1 MVELLIKVYV
11 VLNFCQLR
19 GLLLWWKLLAGSMIF
34 FSQCC
39 KPLPFHI
46 CISIFLPLPLISL
59 KKKKKER
66 NDSRVGGFS
75 PPL

>member
-11 VLNFCQLR
+11 VLNFCQLTGFTSLVEIASR
-19 GLLLWWKLLAGSMIF
+19 FQIF

-39 KPLPFHI
+39 KPLPLHI
-46 CISIFLPLPLISL
+46 CISIFRPLPLISL
-59 KKKKKER
+59 KKKKR